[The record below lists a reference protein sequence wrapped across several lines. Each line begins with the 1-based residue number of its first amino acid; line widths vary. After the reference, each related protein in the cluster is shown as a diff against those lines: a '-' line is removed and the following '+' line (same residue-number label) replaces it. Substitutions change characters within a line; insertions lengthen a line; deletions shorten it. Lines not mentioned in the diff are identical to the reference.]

1 LEKTST
7 KNCIPLT
14 RIQKLIVERMLKSK
28 QTKPCFY
35 LEAKADV
42 TELMHMR
49 PKLRK
54 SFGVKIT
61 TNAFYIRALALAAQ
75 KFPLMT
81 ARFDGDNIKIADA
94 VNVGFAVNAPHGLV
108 VPVIKDANQKT
119 LVEIATLEKILT
131 EKARD
136 RKLTLSDIENETIAL
151 SNLGAYDIY
160 SFIGII
166 PLPASC
172 ILSVGNVIDM
182 VRLKDGRP
190 TVCKTLIMTLA
201 VDHRIINGAYAADFL
216 SLIAEQ
222 LQNPQQ
228 LVS

>member
-1 LEKTST
+1 MEKTST
-7 KNCIPLT
+7 NCIPLT

-49 PKLRK
+49 PMLRK

-75 KFPLMT
+75 KFPLMV

-136 RKLTLSDIENETIAL
+136 QKLTLSDIENETIAL

-182 VRLKDGRP
+182 VRPKDGRP

-201 VDHRIINGAYAADFL
+201 VDHRIINGDYAADFL
-216 SLIAEQ
+216 SFIAEQ

-228 LVS
+228 LVC

>member
-1 LEKTST
+1 MEKTST
-7 KNCIPLT
+7 NCVPLT

-75 KFPLMT
+75 KFPLMA
-81 ARFDGDNIKIADA
+81 ARLDGDNIKIADA
-94 VNVGFAVNAPHGLV
+94 INIGFAVNAPHGLV

-119 LVEIATLEKILT
+119 LVEIASLEKILT

-172 ILSVGNVIDM
+172 ILSVGNVIEM
-182 VRLKDGRP
+182 VRPKDGRP

-201 VDHRIINGAYAADFL
+201 VDHRIINGDYAADFL

>member
-7 KNCIPLT
+7 NCIPLT

-49 PKLRK
+49 PMLRK

-75 KFPLMT
+75 KFPLMV

-136 RKLTLSDIENETIAL
+136 QKLTLSDIENETIAL

-182 VRLKDGRP
+182 VRPKDGRP

-201 VDHRIINGAYAADFL
+201 VDHRIINGDYAADFL
-216 SLIAEQ
+216 SFIAEQ

-228 LVS
+228 LVC

>member
-1 LEKTST
+1 
-7 KNCIPLT
+7 
-14 RIQKLIVERMLKSK
+14 MLKSK

-49 PKLRK
+49 PMLRK

-75 KFPLMT
+75 KFPLMV

-136 RKLTLSDIENETIAL
+136 QKLTLSDIENETIAL

-182 VRLKDGRP
+182 VRPKDGRP

-201 VDHRIINGAYAADFL
+201 VDHRIINGDYAADFL
-216 SLIAEQ
+216 SFIAEQ

-228 LVS
+228 LVC

>member
-1 LEKTST
+1 
-7 KNCIPLT
+7 
-14 RIQKLIVERMLKSK
+14 MLKSK

-75 KFPLMT
+75 KFPLMA
-81 ARFDGDNIKIADA
+81 ARLDGDNIKIADA
-94 VNVGFAVNAPHGLV
+94 INIGFAVNAPHGLV

-119 LVEIATLEKILT
+119 LVEIASLEKILT

-172 ILSVGNVIDM
+172 ILSVGNVIEM
-182 VRLKDGRP
+182 VRPKDGRP

-201 VDHRIINGAYAADFL
+201 VDHRIINGDYAADFL

>member
-1 LEKTST
+1 MEKTST
-7 KNCIPLT
+7 NCIRLT

-35 LEAKADV
+35 LQAQADV

-75 KFPLMT
+75 KFPLMV

-119 LVEIATLEKILT
+119 IVEIAALEKILT

-136 RKLTLSDIENETIAL
+136 RKLTPADIENETIAL

-166 PLPASC
+166 PPPASC

-182 VRLKDGRP
+182 VRPKDGQP

-228 LVS
+228 LVC